1 MMLVQMLSSPT
12 LAIRFAALPC
22 GFLIRSEMMF
32 VSSMWRGSQHL
43 LRRRH
48 GIVDLGLRGYGYGVT
63 GTGYGGY
70 GVTGLRLRG
79 HDTHYPISSRRFVS
93 GLGPGFPRCKLRA
106 SLRNCCNGYHV
117 PVIA

>member
-70 GVTGLRLRG
+70 GVTGLRGYGYGDMIHITRSHRG
-79 HDTHYPISSRRFVS
+79 
-93 GLGPGFPRCKLRA
+93 A
-106 SLRNCCNGYHV
+106 SLAVWV
-117 PVIA
+117 PAFPAASCERA